1 MYPPGITHE
10 DIVEGTVNANILE
23 NIKDLH
29 GLVFLKTVLAS
40 GMYGEK
46 EKRSCL
52 NYTGCKVNE
61 SIIMCRYQ
69 NPCGLVSC
77 SVP

>member
-1 MYPPGITHE
+1 MYPRGITHQG
-10 DIVEGTVNANILE
+10 IVEGTVNPNILE

-46 EKRSCL
+46 ENRSCL
-52 NYTGCKVNE
+52 NNTGCKVNE
-61 SIIMCRYQ
+61 SIIMCSYQ